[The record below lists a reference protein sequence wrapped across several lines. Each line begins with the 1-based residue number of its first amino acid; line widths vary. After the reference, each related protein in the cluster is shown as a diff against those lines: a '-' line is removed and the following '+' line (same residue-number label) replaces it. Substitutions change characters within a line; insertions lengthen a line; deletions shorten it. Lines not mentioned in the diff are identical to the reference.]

1 MAGNGDFMKV
11 EFKVKLTR
19 KEMFS
24 FLINNA
30 YRKPMGVILFIFRIG
45 CFVVAG
51 ITCRQ
56 MGIQSTLLLILLGS
70 IYTIIQPIM
79 LWKNAGRQIA
89 KNPVYKEELNYSFD
103 DKGITVSQ
111 GESVTSKNWDECYK
125 AADYGRIVVIYIT
138 VNNGIILPKAAIGS
152 QYSEF
157 AKLVNS
163 HLPGRLK

>member
-1 MAGNGDFMKV
+1 MKV

-19 KEMFS
+19 KEMYS
-24 FLINNA
+24 FLMNNA
-30 YRKPMGVILFIFRIG
+30 YRKPMGVILFLFGIG
-45 CFVVAG
+45 CYVVAG
-51 ITCRQ
+51 MTFSQ

-70 IYTIIQPIM
+70 IYTIIQPVM
-79 LWKNAGRQIA
+79 LWRSAGRQIG
-89 KNPVYKEELNYSFD
+89 KNPVYKDELNYCFD
-103 DKGITVSQ
+103 DNGITVSQ
-111 GESVTSKNWDECYK
+111 GESVTSKKWDECYK

-157 AKLVNS
+157 VKLVNS

>member
-1 MAGNGDFMKV
+1 MKV
-11 EFKVKLTR
+11 EFKVKLTI

-30 YRKPMGVILFIFRIG
+30 YRKPMGVIMFLFGIG

-51 ITCRQ
+51 ITCKQ
-56 MGIQSTLLLILLGS
+56 MELQSTLLLILLGS

-89 KNPVYKEELNYSFD
+89 GNPVYKEELSYSFD

-111 GESVTSKNWDECYK
+111 GENITSKGWDECYK
-125 AADYGRIVVIYIT
+125 AADYGKIVVIYIT
-138 VNNGIILPKAAIGS
+138 VNNGIILPKTAIGE
-152 QYSEF
+152 QYGEF
-157 AKLVNS
+157 VKLVGE
-163 HLPGRLK
+163 HLPGRLKHQEH

>member
-1 MAGNGDFMKV
+1 MKV

-19 KEMFS
+19 KEMFT

-30 YRKPMGVILFIFRIG
+30 YRKPMGVISFLFGIG
-45 CFVVAG
+45 CFAVAG

-56 MGIQSTLLLILLGS
+56 MGLQSTLLLILLGS

-79 LWKNAGRQIA
+79 LWKSAGRQIA
-89 KNPVYKEELNYSFD
+89 KNPVYKEELSYSFD

-111 GESVTSKNWDECYK
+111 GESVTAKGWEECYK
-125 AADYGRIVVIYIT
+125 VADYGKVVIIYIT

-152 QYSEF
+152 QYGEF
-157 AKLVNS
+157 VKLAGE
-163 HLPGRLK
+163 HLPGRLKNI

>member
-1 MAGNGDFMKV
+1 MKV

-30 YRKPMGVILFIFRIG
+30 YRKPIGVIMFPFGIG
-45 CFVVAG
+45 CYVVAAL
-51 ITCRQ
+51 TYSQ
-56 MGIQSTLLLILLGS
+56 MEPYSILLLILLGS
-70 IYTIIQPIM
+70 IYTIIQPVM
-79 LWKNAGRQIA
+79 LWRNAGRQIA
-89 KNPVYKEELNYSFD
+89 KNPVYKAELNYCFD
-103 DKGITVSQ
+103 EKGITVSQ
-111 GESVTSKNWDECYK
+111 GGSVTSKNWDECYK

-152 QYSEF
+152 QYEEF
-157 AKLVNS
+157 VKLVRA